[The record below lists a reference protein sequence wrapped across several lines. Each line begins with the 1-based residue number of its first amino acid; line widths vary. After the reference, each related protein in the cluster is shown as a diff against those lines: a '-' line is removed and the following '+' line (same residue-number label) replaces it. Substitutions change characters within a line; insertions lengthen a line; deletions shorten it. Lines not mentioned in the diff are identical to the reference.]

1 MRLTMMAVGAALV
14 VAAAAPASVTKSG
27 VYGKVS
33 RGPITP
39 VCAAGQPCSAPAAN
53 VVLRFTRAGV
63 TTTTRTT
70 SDGNYRVRLAPGT
83 YAVGAATGA
92 RIAPNIVRIRSA
104 HFAHVN
110 LAIDTG
116 IR

>member
-1 MRLTMMAVGAALV
+1 MLAVATALV

-27 VYGKVS
+27 LYGTVT
-33 RGPITP
+33 RGPIAP
-39 VCAAGQPCSAPAAN
+39 VCSAEQSCTAPAAG

-70 SDGNYRVRLAPGT
+70 ADGTYRLRLTPGT
-83 YAVGAATGA
+83 YAVDAVPGG
-92 RIAPNIVRIRSA
+92 RIAPNIVHLRSGR
-104 HFAHVN
+104 FWHVN

>member
-1 MRLTMMAVGAALV
+1 MLTVIAALV
-14 VAAAAPASVTKSG
+14 AAAWASGSVTKSG
-27 VYGKVS
+27 LYGNVS
-33 RGPITP
+33 RGPIAP
-39 VCAAGQPCSAPAAN
+39 VCAAEQSCTAPARG

-70 SDGNYRVRLAPGT
+70 ADGTYRLRLTPGT
-83 YAVGAATGA
+83 YAVAPAAGG
-92 RIAPNIVRIRSA
+92 RIEPNLVHIRSG
-104 HFAHVN
+104 HFWHVD

>member
-1 MRLTMMAVGAALV
+1 MLTVAAALV
-14 VAAAAPASVTKSG
+14 VAAAASGSVTKSG
-27 VYGKVS
+27 LYGNVS

-39 VCAAGQPCSAPAAN
+39 VCAAEQSCSAPAAG
-53 VVLRFTRAGV
+53 VVLRFSRAGV

-70 SDGNYRVRLAPGT
+70 ADGTYRLRLIPGT
-83 YAVGAATGA
+83 YAVAAAAGG
-92 RIAPNIVRIRSA
+92 RIEPNVVHIRSG
-104 HFAHVN
+104 HFWHVD